1 MKRPLALLLLALP
14 PLPLA
19 AAATTPSKP
28 AVAARPATAAAAPAT
43 GAATSV
49 EGDAATQE
57 ATVLAQSGKVKE
69 AIARLE
75 RSRAALGGRGVSLLG
90 ALYLRDNRAADAVK
104 ALRPLADRPDA
115 EAAVLYNA
123 GRSLVL
129 AGDVAAGQIYL
140 ARSVD
145 KSPDSPA
152 RRELGMLLSR
162 QGRVV
167 EAYAMLRP
175 WTLHHADDG
184 DARLVAATL
193 AIGLER
199 PMEAIELL
207 NGLADSPAVQLL
219 AARISV
225 LLRDGPDAVK
235 RIEPVLANHPAA
247 IDLEVRRVAAEAYLL
262 ASQPA
267 KAVAVLQGK
276 QGSVP
281 ALVLLLGRAQRQG
294 GNATAAMATLA
305 PLASRLPDD
314 PKTVGDP
321 RPAAAIAI
329 EYGQLLLG
337 AGKPGEAVTVLQ
349 KATRLHP
356 QNEAAWDYFARA
368 LEASGRGAESAKAR
382 AQAQGLANARA
393 RALAVASSRPSPQ
406 PAAPPAG
413 GEPVAQM
420 PAYATAAIDLAQKGK
435 PQQALDVVRQRL
447 QAEPDDELARTLEV
461 RMLLAQEQNAAA
473 LNAADAAVV
482 RAPGNPDFV
491 YLRGAVEMAMHDL
504 VAAER
509 DYRRV
514 LQMAP
519 KHLAAMSDLA
529 VLLMSAG
536 KNDEARRLL
545 EQVLTINPQDRN
557 AAANLEQLRKG
568 T

>member
-28 AVAARPATAAAAPAT
+28 AAAARPATAAAAPAT

>member
-235 RIEPVLANHPAA
+235 RIEPVLANHPPA